1 MSILIM
7 FLRKVVEMAQ
17 HIRSLVIDTFR
28 GVRNLEMT
36 DLADINILTG
46 DNNCGKTSVL
56 EILKSTEMPESL
68 KMWVSAIRN
77 DKNVPVSLGYSYY
90 EGFQDLFNIDDEC
103 KEIKYSI
110 KRSDG
115 EVTTVRVMG
124 EENEESLTVREI
136 DEIDG
141 VNRDWGSDGNIE
153 NSDEMIVDV
162 SKLKLSIYINNEKMQ
177 EVSVYDFQRK
187 MNLAFNNKTTDYTEA
202 IYISP
207 TRHADGIVFLNK
219 VLDTPDLYE
228 EMLEVLREFD
238 NGIISINVD
247 NANEKY
253 RRGNVYKILS
263 KNHKK
268 ALPLNVY
275 GDGLKKAILLMSAV
289 ISSQNGILLLDEFE
303 TAIHTSAMNHV
314 FEWILKTCMKLN
326 VQLFMTSHSEE
337 AIDKV
342 LKCCPDLQE
351 HIKVFTLFQNKEKTV
366 ARGLISRKAI
376 EAKDEMGLELR

>member
-1 MSILIM
+1 
-7 FLRKVVEMAQ
+7 MAQ

-90 EGFQDLFNIDDEC
+90 ERFQDLFNIDDEC

-303 TAIHTSAMNHV
+303 TAIHTSAMNNV